1 MTLIIKEL
9 IIKGEVLEDNSVF
22 DDRGIE
28 EERLKEYLS
37 QLKKEIE
44 NECLPLVDLCQ
55 VSFRLTSKMVLFKTY
70 V

>member
-22 DDRGIE
+22 EGRGIE

-37 QLKKEIE
+37 QLKKEME
-44 NECLPLVDLCQ
+44 NDCFDRIMEKLQ
-55 VSFRLTSKMVLFKTY
+55 NQSKR
-70 V
+70 

>member
-37 QLKKEIE
+37 QFKKEIE
-44 NECLPLVDLCQ
+44 NDCFDRIMEKLQ
-55 VSFRLTSKMVLFKTY
+55 NQSKR
-70 V
+70 

>member
-22 DDRGIE
+22 EGRGME
-28 EERLKEYLS
+28 EERLKEFLS

-44 NECLPLVDLCQ
+44 NDCFD
-55 VSFRLTSKMVLFKTY
+55 RIK
-70 V
+70 